1 MKILIINSGSSS
13 LKFQMIEMQ
22 DNSVLC
28 SGLVERIGEKIGKVT
43 YKKFPDT
50 AKEEKTNLEQPI
62 ENHATAMRTVV
73 KMLTDTTKGVIKDTA
88 EINAIGHR
96 VLHGGEAFTQP
107 SRVDD
112 TVIQAIKDCI
122 PLGPLHNPA
131 NLSGIEVA
139 QELFPGIPQAVV
151 FDTEFHQ
158 TMPPKAFLYAL
169 PYELYEKYSVRRYG
183 FHGTSHKY
191 VAAETAKL
199 LGKNKEDCNIITVHL
214 GNGSSLAAVKAGKC
228 IDTSMGM
235 TPLAGVVM
243 GTRSGDIDPAIQ
255 LYLHRTKGLSFEEID
270 TLLNK
275 QSGFKG
281 ICGVNDMRDIH
292 AKAEKGD
299 KQAKLAFDVF
309 VYSVTKY
316 IGAYSTVLERVDAIT
331 FTAGIGEN
339 DDIAREHICAGLK
352 IFGIKIDTEK
362 NKNRFK
368 EPTAIHSTDSKVQV
382 WVVPTNEELQI
393 ARETMNVLG
402 LKA

>member
-13 LKFQMIEMQ
+13 LKYQMLDMK
-22 DNSVLC
+22 DNSILC
-28 SGLVERIGEKIGKVT
+28 SGIVERIGEAMGSVS
-43 YKKFPDT
+43 YKKFPGS
-50 AKEEKTNLEQPI
+50 AQEEKSSLEQPI
-62 ENHATAMRTVV
+62 ADHATGMRIVV
-73 KMLTDTTKGVIKDTA
+73 DMITDSTKGVIKDTSD
-88 EINAIGHR
+88 ITAIGHR
-96 VLHGGEAFTQP
+96 VLHGAEAFTQP
-107 SRVDD
+107 CRVDEP
-112 TVIQAIKDCI
+112 VIQAIKDCI

-139 QELFPGIPQAVV
+139 QELFPNVDQVAV

-169 PYELYEKYSVRRYG
+169 PYELYKENRIRRYG

-199 LGKNKEDCNIITVHL
+199 LGKKKEQCNIITVHL
-214 GNGSSLAAVKAGKC
+214 GNGSSLAAVKEGKC
-228 IDTSMGM
+228 VDTSMGM

-243 GTRSGDIDPAIQ
+243 GTRSGDIDPAIH
-255 LYLHRTKGLSFEEID
+255 LYLHETKGLSFREID

-275 QSGFKG
+275 KSGFKG

-292 AKAEKGD
+292 ANIEKGD
-299 KQAKLAFDVF
+299 EQSKLALDMF

-339 DDIAREHICAGLK
+339 DDIAREKICAGLK
-352 IFGIKIDTEK
+352 IFGVKIDTQK
-362 NKNRFK
+362 NKTRVK
-368 EPTAIHSTDSKVQV
+368 EPTAMHLPDSKVQV

-393 ARETMNVLG
+393 ARETMEVLG
-402 LKA
+402 LNA